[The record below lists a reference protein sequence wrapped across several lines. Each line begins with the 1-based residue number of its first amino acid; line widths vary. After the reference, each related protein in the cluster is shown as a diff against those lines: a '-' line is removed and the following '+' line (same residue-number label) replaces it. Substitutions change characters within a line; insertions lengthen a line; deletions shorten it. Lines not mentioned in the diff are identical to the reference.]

1 MAYST
6 ALVKELNDGAAAQET
21 RIASSTN
28 TSVVPGKL
36 VDSAKDLTAAGVNK
50 LQVGDIV
57 LNITDGTQ
65 ANILTLD
72 SLHQVGLDADIFK
85 ATGKSYKIISSY
97 TVRQPRKYIDQ
108 VVNEKI
114 AALSPLTVVSVN
126 AFSVR
131 GDVYAL
137 ITYTT

>member
-1 MAYST
+1 MAYLT
-6 ALVKELNDGAAAQET
+6 ALVKETNDSQAAPET
-21 RIASSTN
+21 RIAGSTN

-36 VDSAKDLTAAGVNK
+36 VDSAKDLTATGANK

-57 LNITDGTQ
+57 INITDNTQ

-72 SLHQVGLDADIFK
+72 SLHQVGLDADIFQ

-114 AALSPLTVVSVN
+114 AALTPLTVVAVN